1 VSCNNIQESNAETL
15 MDSLSENKNITMID
29 VRSNEFAT
37 ETVSQINE
45 IVTKNYL
52 K

>member
-1 VSCNNIQESNAETL
+1 MSCNNIQESNAETL
-15 MDSLSENKNITMID
+15 MDSLEYNQNITMID
-29 VRSNEFAT
+29 VRSNEFAA
-37 ETVSQINE
+37 ETVAQINE